1 MCKGNIFFSSWN
13 DTFLRRISV
22 SYRHSRKKRSKNHLV
37 IHISFFIKV
46 VVASKREKNNWQ
58 IFSLTA
64 VDAIQFWNK
73 VAGNTKVL
81 FILFHTV
88 PKKICWKYEIQP
100 NYIFMLCRLLKLSK
114 RQILAIR
121 FREYKHQSSLF
132 FEDQELLWLG
142 TQKQKN
148 VVFLVDL
155 LLVNLNWKTI
165 VTSSKYNKILLTLAN
180 FGSLL
185 DNDVIFCA
193 LVFSRNKFLH
203 FQFYV
208 FWVLYKC
215 FTSIL

>member
-13 DTFLRRISV
+13 DTFLRKISV

-100 NYIFMLCRLLKLSK
+100 NNIFMLCRLLKLSK

-132 FEDQELLWLG
+132 FWRSR
-142 TQKQKN
+142 
-148 VVFLVDL
+148 V
-155 LLVNLNWKTI
+155 I
-165 VTSSKYNKILLTLAN
+165 VTWNPKTKECRFSS
-180 FGSLL
+180 
-185 DNDVIFCA
+185 
-193 LVFSRNKFLH
+193 
-203 FQFYV
+203 
-208 FWVLYKC
+208 
-215 FTSIL
+215 